1 MYFTSIAR
9 QPGNLSSPQLTTQ
22 GGCVK
27 FYYNM
32 EGGVSVELK
41 VYLQKDNV
49 RTLVFYANGI
59 YVEKDEWIEGWFE
72 IPNRAISVEFEA
84 YGDIY
89 FQRPSIVAIDDVEFI
104 EGQNCPPS
112 CKCNTIKLLFL

>member
-1 MYFTSIAR
+1 MFFTSNLR
-9 QPGNLSSPQLTTQ
+9 QSQRMFSPSLTIL

-32 EGGVSVELK
+32 EGGVSTELK

-59 YVEKDEWIEGWFE
+59 YIETDEWIEGWFE
-72 IPNRAISVEFEA
+72 VPYGEISIEFEA

-89 FQRPSIVAIDDVEFI
+89 FLRPSIVAIDDVEFI
-104 EGQNCPPS
+104 EGQSCPTS
-112 CKCNTIKLLFL
+112 CKCN